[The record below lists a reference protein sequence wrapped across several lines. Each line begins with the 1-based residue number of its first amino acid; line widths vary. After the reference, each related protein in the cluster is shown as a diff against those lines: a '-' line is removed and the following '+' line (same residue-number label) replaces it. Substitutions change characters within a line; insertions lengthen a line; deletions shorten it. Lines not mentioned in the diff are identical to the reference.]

1 MAYSLQ
7 LCFCSCWLCL
17 IGHASRAAAAAAV
30 GVVQVGLS
38 NYSAAYATGLLLA
51 RRVLTKYGL
60 DKTYTGQEEPDGEDY
75 NVREMAAA
83 VLAAAVLA
91 AAAHMGLLRTV
102 AGTAGVVV
110 VV

>member
-1 MAYSLQ
+1 
-7 LCFCSCWLCL
+7 
-17 IGHASRAAAAAAV
+17 
-30 GVVQVGLS
+30 VQVGLS

-60 DKTYTGQEEPDGEDY
+60 DKTYAGQEEPDGEDY
-75 NVREMAAA
+75 IVREM
-83 VLAAAVLA
+83 AAAVLA